1 MKMSPGAFLEWEGK
15 RITLLGMSGVGKTT
29 LANKLPRHSW
39 FHYSGDYRIG
49 TRYLDEPIS
58 DNIKLQAMEVPF
70 LRELLQSDSIACLQR
85 LINSAGVAI
94 QIPLRPVPPCL
105 SETAIG
111 GFFKAE

>member
-1 MKMSPGAFLEWEGK
+1 MSIFHNKKYTRLWKIHRFPLAFSE
-15 RITLLGMSGVGKTT
+15 
-29 LANKLPRHSW
+29 NHCY
-39 FHYSGDYRIG
+39 YSVR
-49 TRYLDEPIS
+49 P
-58 DNIKLQAMEVPF
+58 
-70 LRELLQSDSIACLQR
+70 LQSDSIACLQR